1 MKRSLVLA
9 LALVFSISTVAT
21 MGAQSTQ
28 DPAKQDPSK
37 SQPSTQDPSKSQP
50 MKSLRGTVSSV
61 DNTAKSFVV
70 KDSSGKEVTV
80 FWTDST
86 RMSGDLKE
94 GASVNIQTSDQG
106 GKTVATSVEVQAAK
120 KAY

>member
-9 LALVFSISTVAT
+9 LALAFSLSAVAT
-21 MGAQSTQ
+21 VSAQSTQ
-28 DPAKQDPSK
+28 DSSK
-37 SQPSTQDPSKSQP
+37 SQSS

-61 DNTAKSFVV
+61 DNTAKSFVL
-70 KDSSGKEVTV
+70 KASSGKEVTV

-94 GASVNIQTSDQG
+94 GSSVTLQIADQG
-106 GKTVATSVEVQAAK
+106 GKMVATSVDVEAAK
-120 KAY
+120 KPY

>member
-9 LALVFSISTVAT
+9 LALAFSLSAVAT
-21 MGAQSTQ
+21 VSAQSTQ
-28 DPAKQDPSK
+28 DSSK
-37 SQPSTQDPSKSQP
+37 SQPSQSS

-94 GASVNIQTSDQG
+94 GSSVDIQTSDQG
-106 GKTVATSVEVQAAK
+106 GKMVATSVDVQAAK
-120 KAY
+120 KPY

>member
-9 LALVFSISTVAT
+9 LALIFSLSIVAT
-21 MGAQSTQ
+21 VGAQ
-28 DPAKQDPSK
+28 
-37 SQPSTQDPSKSQP
+37 STQDPSKSQP
-50 MKSLRGTVSSV
+50 PQSSQDPSKSQPSQMKALRGTVSSV

-106 GKTVATSVEVQAAK
+106 GKVVATSVEVQAAK

>member
-1 MKRSLVLA
+1 MFAFSLSA
-9 LALVFSISTVAT
+9 VAT
-21 MGAQSTQ
+21 VSAQSTQ
-28 DPAKQDPSK
+28 DSSK
-37 SQPSTQDPSKSQP
+37 SQSS

-94 GASVNIQTSDQG
+94 GSSVDIQTSDQG
-106 GKTVATSVEVQAAK
+106 GRMVATSIDVQAAK
-120 KAY
+120 KPY